1 MLDMFN
7 FTIRSRNFKN
17 IFLGSVVIFCCSF
30 NISALQHSTAIAI
43 TATAA
48 AAGGFYFGIE
58 RDVKYVFY
66 QPGYYKTFNATDA
79 ARGAVIV
86 GGAVGLLARRNT
98 AAGLLRR
105 AKNAFPC
112 DPCLVEVVRS
122 EGLLIPLLEQH
133 YIRKVTPLADSF
145 KDLTLEHQGCEK
157 AQKLLDR
164 LDSALKIRPSCAGKE
179 LLESASDTHRK
190 FVTTSKP
197 LIEAALQEIRR
208 QPTFLKEQRA
218 ISAKDLATAAETNAM
233 ANTINAAANI
243 GRIGTRN

>member
-1 MLDMFN
+1 MK
-7 FTIRSRNFKN
+7 NFKN

-30 NISALQHSTAIAI
+30 NISALQRSTAITI

-48 AAGGFYFGIE
+48 VAGGFYFGIE
-58 RDVKYVFY
+58 RDGKYVFY

-86 GGAVGLLARRNT
+86 GGVVGLLARRNT

-105 AKNAFPC
+105 AQNAFPDHS
-112 DPCLVEVVRS
+112 DPRLVEIVRS
-122 EGLLIPLLEQH
+122 EGPLIPLLNQH

-145 KDLTLEHQGCEK
+145 KDLALEHQGCEK

-164 LDSALKIRPSCAGKE
+164 LDNALKIRPSCAGKE

-197 LIEAALQEIRR
+197 LLEAALQEIRR

-243 GRIGTRN
+243 SRVGTRN